1 MSSVRGIFLK
11 IMALM
16 LFTAMASLVKAAMD
30 TVPAGQAVFFRAL
43 FSLPIIFLWLA
54 YRKELGTGLRTKQ
67 PMLHVWRGL
76 IGGTSMGC
84 TFFALGHLPLPE
96 VTIIG
101 FVSPIVTLV
110 LAVFLLGETVRV
122 FRWSMVA
129 LGLAG
134 VMIVIWPRLSIGQGE
149 VEDIAIIAVIAVLV
163 SACMRAFV
171 QIHIRRMVK
180 TEQTSA
186 IVFYFAVTVSVAS
199 LLTAPFG
206 WIVPD
211 WNVVFLLVASG
222 LVGGVAQLFIT
233 TAFRYSDASVL
244 APFDYVSILF
254 SMIAG
259 YFWFAEV
266 PTGPMLIGASLVALS
281 GVLIIWRERQ
291 IGIKARQDKV
301 SVTPQG

>member
-1 MSSVRGIFLK
+1 MSSVRGILLK
-11 IMALM
+11 ITALA
-16 LFTAMASLVKAAMD
+16 LFTVMAALVKAAMES
-30 TVPAGQAVFFRAL
+30 VPPGQAVFFRAL

-54 YRKELGTGLRTKQ
+54 YRRELATGLRTKK
-67 PMLHVWRGL
+67 PILHVWRGL
-76 IGGTSMGC
+76 IGGVSMGA

-101 FVSPIVTLV
+101 FVSPIITLM

-134 VMIVIWPRLSIGQGE
+134 VLIVVWPRLSFGGE
-149 VEDIAIIAVIAVLV
+149 NIEAIAVWAVFAVLV
-163 SACMRAFV
+163 SACLRALV

-186 IVFYFAVTVSVAS
+186 IVFYFAVTVSMAS

-211 WNVVFLLVASG
+211 GNVLFLLVASG
-222 LVGGVAQLFIT
+222 IVGGVAQLFIT

-244 APFDYVSILF
+244 APFDYISILF
-254 SMIAG
+254 SMIVG
-259 YFWFAEV
+259 YFWFTEV
-266 PTGPMLIGASLVALS
+266 PTRPMLIGASLVVLS
-281 GVLIIWRERQ
+281 GVLIILRERQ

>member
-1 MSSVRGIFLK
+1 MSSVRGIFFK
-11 IMALM
+11 VIALA
-16 LFTAMASLVKAAMD
+16 LFTVMASLVKSAMD
-30 TVPAGQAVFFRAL
+30 SVPPGQAVFFRAL

-54 YRKELGTGLRTKQ
+54 YRGDLATGLRTKK

-84 TFFALGHLPLPE
+84 MFFALGNLPLPE

-110 LAVFLLGETVRV
+110 LAVLLLGETVRV

-134 VMIVIWPRLSIGQGE
+134 VMIVIWPRLSIGQGDF
-149 VEDIAIIAVIAVLV
+149 EDIAIWAVGAVLV
-163 SACMRAFV
+163 SACMRAVV

-222 LVGGVAQLFIT
+222 LVGGIAQLFIT
-233 TAFRYSDASVL
+233 TAFRFSDASVL
-244 APFDYVSILF
+244 APFDYVPILF

-259 YFWFAEV
+259 YFFFTEV
-266 PTGPMLIGASLVALS
+266 PTQTMLLGAALVILS
-281 GVLIIWRERQ
+281 GVLIIWREHR
-291 IGIKARQDKV
+291 IGARRGPQEPV
-301 SVTPQG
+301 SSQT

>member
-1 MSSVRGIFLK
+1 MSSVRGIFFK
-11 IMALM
+11 IIALA
-16 LFTAMASLVKAAMD
+16 LFTIMASLVKAAMD
-30 TVPAGQAVFFRAL
+30 TVPPGQAVFFRAF

-54 YRKELGTGLRTKQ
+54 YRHELSTGLRTKK

-76 IGGTSMGC
+76 IGGISMGA

-101 FVSPIVTLV
+101 FVSPIVTLL
-110 LAVFLLGETVRV
+110 LAVLLLGEVVRV

-134 VMIVIWPRLSIGQGE
+134 VMIVIWPRLSFGQGDMSDLAL
-149 VEDIAIIAVIAVLV
+149 VAVAAVLI
-163 SACMRAFV
+163 SACMRALV

-186 IVFYFAVTVSVAS
+186 IVFYFALTVSGAS

-206 WIVPD
+206 WIIPD
-211 WNVVFLLVASG
+211 WNVVLLLVASG
-222 LVGGVAQLFIT
+222 LVGGIAQLFIT

-259 YFWFAEV
+259 YFWFSEV
-266 PTGPMLIGASLVALS
+266 PTGPMIVGASLVVLS
-281 GVLIIWRERQ
+281 GVLIIWRERR